1 MSLSVLLQ
9 RLTPLTFVS
18 RCAGRLGASRRRWI
32 AQPLIRLFIKR
43 YGIDMRE
50 AALTQPGDYASFNA
64 FFSRALHPQARPPAK
79 ADCISPVDG
88 RISQRGHIDGE
99 QLIQAKQ
106 QTYSAAELLG
116 DARLARRLSGG
127 HFLTLYLSPGD
138 YHRVHLP
145 CPAQLVAM
153 RHVPGRRFSVRP
165 EIVQRVDGLLA
176 RNERRV
182 CHFRHPVWGEF
193 AMVLVGAAMVGSIVT
208 RWDDAL
214 PRALRHGRWQW
225 RAPQAGQAPHWLPAG
240 ADIGHFKMGSSVV
253 LLLPATAGPLAA
265 AWRPG
270 AAVRCGQALS
280 DAMFALEL
288 PPSMPEAGA

>member
-1 MSLSVLLQ
+1 MLLSVLLQ

-43 YGIDMRE
+43 YDIDMRE
-50 AALTQPGDYASFNA
+50 AALPRAGDYPSFNA
-64 FFSRALHPQARPPAK
+64 FFSRALRPQARPPAQ

-88 RISQRGHIDGE
+88 RISQRGHIDGD

-145 CPAQLVAM
+145 CAAQLVAM

-165 EIVQRVDGLLA
+165 EIVERVDGLLA

-193 AMVLVGAAMVGSIVT
+193 ALVLVGAAMVGSIVT

-214 PRALRHGRWQW
+214 PRALRQGRWQW
-225 RAPQAGQAPHWLPAG
+225 RAPDTGQAARWLPAG
-240 ADIGHFKMGSSVV
+240 ADIGHFEMGSSVV
-253 LLLPATAGPLAA
+253 LLLPASARPLAA

-280 DAMFALEL
+280 DTLFE
-288 PPSMPEAGA
+288 PERPATAGQTGH